1 MTDLALDAS
10 GRRHAFF
17 TQDGVDQLVSIS
29 LELAAELWT
38 VRERLYVLE
47 SVMAKEGMPVRD
59 KIEAYQLSESERGE
73 LAEMRSRMLN
83 EIFRT
88 LGREHRPARDAHS
101 EVDR

>member
-1 MTDLALDAS
+1 MTDLAMDAS

-17 TQDGVDQLVSIS
+17 NQDGVDQLVSIS
-29 LELAAELWT
+29 LELATELWT

-47 SVMAKEGMPVRD
+47 SVMAKEGVSVRD
-59 KIEAYQLSESERGE
+59 KIEAYQLSPSERSE
-73 LAEMRSRMLN
+73 LAEIRSRMLN

-88 LGREHRPARDAHS
+88 LGREHRPARDAHT

>member
-1 MTDLALDAS
+1 MTDLAMDAS

-47 SVMAKEGMPVRD
+47 CVMAEEGIPLRD
-59 KIEAYQLSESERGE
+59 KIEAYELNETERSE
-73 LAEMRSRMLN
+73 LAETRTRMLN

-88 LGREHRPARDAHS
+88 LGREHRPARDAHT